1 MRRAPVGAHYGLK
14 EWLAQRATAIFM
26 AVYTVIFVFAMLGMS
41 EFNYESWAGLLDGG
55 LFSFLSF
62 LFVLSVLYHAWVGVR
77 NIWMDY
83 VKPAG
88 VRLGLHFVTIFV
100 LLGYAGWAVK
110 ILWRL

>member
-14 EWLAQRATAIFM
+14 DWLAQRATAIYM
-26 AVYTVIFVFAMLGMS
+26 VVYTVIFVCALLALPEFTYEAWSALFA
-41 EFNYESWAGLLDGG
+41 GG

-62 LFVLSVLYHAWVGVR
+62 LFVLALLYHAWVGVR

-83 VKPAG
+83 VKHAG
-88 VRLGLHFVTIFV
+88 VRLGLHFATIFV